1 MIFLTWYLYSPVDNM
16 KKLTEARNGKELSG
30 VVSINQINCP
40 PLPYVKGGIG
50 PYIPAQSP
58 PPSPQ
63 RNSGH
68 QPLHKKKLWPPSSPL
83 VGK

>member
-16 KKLTEARNGKELSG
+16 KKLIEARNGKELSG

-40 PLPYVKGGIG
+40 PLPQVKDRA
-50 PYIPAQSP
+50 PPVSSQSP

-63 RNSGH
+63 GNPGH
-68 QPLHKKKLWPPSSPL
+68 HPRHSKKLWPPSSPL